1 MGQKQQKS
9 NSKLQNQMRTTTRHI
24 CVWGGG
30 GLTKIGVDLCI
41 VQNHFSRPYFEPIL
55 YTFGQHRFSGL
66 DARDGYGDNILYTDI
81 F

>member
-1 MGQKQQKS
+1 M
-9 NSKLQNQMRTTTRHI
+9 
-24 CVWGGG
+24 
-30 GLTKIGVDLCI
+30 TKIGVDLRI

-66 DARDGYGDNILYTDI
+66 DARATEIYIQTFSIKPL